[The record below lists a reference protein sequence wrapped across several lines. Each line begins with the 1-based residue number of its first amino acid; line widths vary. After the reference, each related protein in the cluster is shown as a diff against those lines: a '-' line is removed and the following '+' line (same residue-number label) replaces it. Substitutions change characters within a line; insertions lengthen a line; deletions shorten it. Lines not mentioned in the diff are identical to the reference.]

1 MSKVFDKLCAYVCEA
16 MLIGVPALALV
27 KAIKFI
33 IQES

>member
-1 MSKVFDKLCAYVCEA
+1 MAKVFDKLCECVYEA